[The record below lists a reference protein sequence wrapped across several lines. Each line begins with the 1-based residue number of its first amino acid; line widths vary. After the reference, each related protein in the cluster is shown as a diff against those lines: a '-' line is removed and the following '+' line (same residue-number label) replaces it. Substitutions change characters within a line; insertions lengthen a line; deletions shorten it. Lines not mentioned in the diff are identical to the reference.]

1 MKCKGQ
7 AALKG
12 FQGVCALA
20 ALALMFGCGQQNE
33 SLTEAKSLLK
43 SDKRNRI
50 ELAANQLNRALEA
63 DLTNRDEAEARYL
76 LGYYGS
82 DLAVEKRAELFSE
95 AARLEPR
102 RYEDSLIH
110 EALRDQAADIRDA
123 VRMALAER
131 YKSRK
136 EPIRR
141 ALMDALKGK
150 DNRARAD
157 AAWVLGYLAAQDSSL
172 KDGLKQAL
180 THKRMETR
188 LNAVAAIEELA
199 QHKPEAARSFIPELV
214 EKIDGKPKR
223 VWWKVWDREGEREA
237 PETRALSVRALG
249 TMGAVDELLG
259 VLRNKGSSL
268 RSDALQALIAA
279 GESETSID
287 ALLDLL
293 QEDSDGADGWNSSR
307 RNGRTLTQV
316 R

>member
-1 MKCKGQ
+1 MKRKNQ

-12 FQGVCALA
+12 FRGVCALA
-20 ALALMFGCGQQNE
+20 ALALVLGCGQQNE

-50 ELAANQLNRALEA
+50 ELAANQLNQALEA
-63 DLTNRDEAEARYL
+63 ELASRDEAETRYL
-76 LGYYGS
+76 LGYYGI
-82 DLAVEKRAELFSE
+82 DLSVEKRAELFSE

-110 EALRDQAADIRDA
+110 EALRDQTADIREA
-123 VRMALAER
+123 VRLALAER
-131 YKSRK
+131 YESRK

-150 DNRARAD
+150 DNRGRAD
-157 AAWVLGYLAAQDSSL
+157 AAWVLGYLAAEDSAL
-172 KDGLKQAL
+172 KEGVQQAL

-199 QHKPEAARSFIPELV
+199 RHNPEAARSFIPELL

-249 TMGAVDELLG
+249 TMGAVDKLLG

-279 GESETSID
+279 GESDISIN
-287 ALLDLL
+287 ALLELL
-293 QEDSDGADGWNSSR
+293 QEDGAGGWNSSR

>member
-1 MKCKGQ
+1 MKRKNQ

-12 FQGVCALA
+12 FRGVCALA
-20 ALALMFGCGQQNE
+20 ALALVLGCGQQNE

-50 ELAANQLNRALEA
+50 ELAANQLNQALEA
-63 DLTNRDEAEARYL
+63 DLASRDEAETRYL
-76 LGYYGS
+76 LGYYGVNLS
-82 DLAVEKRAELFSE
+82 VEKRAELFSE
-95 AARLEPR
+95 AARLEPK

-110 EALRDQAADIRDA
+110 EALRDQTADIREA
-123 VRMALAER
+123 VRLALAER
-131 YKSRK
+131 YQSRK

-150 DNRARAD
+150 DNRGRAD
-157 AAWVLGYLAAQDSSL
+157 AAWVLGYLAAQDNAL
-172 KDGLKQAL
+172 KEGVQQAL

-199 QHKPEAARSFIPELV
+199 RHDPEAARSFIPELL

-249 TMGAVDELLG
+249 TMGAVDKLLG

-279 GESETSID
+279 GESDISIN
-287 ALLDLL
+287 ALLELL
-293 QEDSDGADGWNSSR
+293 QEDEAGGWNSSR